1 MSSSTLAPYRSLLVG
16 VGLIAAICIGIEG
29 LNYSSN
35 ARRLAYEQSPEGR
48 AEAAREAAHDE
59 EEAEIATAETLVQ
72 VRLRDPESATFMGA
86 KVVQVGK
93 EKGVCGFVNA
103 KNGFGGMAG
112 DQWFLVVG
120 IDVLMANEGPQALDR
135 IAHICG

>member
-1 MSSSTLAPYRSLLVG
+1 MSISTLAPYRSLLVG

-48 AEAAREAAHDE
+48 AEAAQKAAQDE
-59 EEAEIATAETLVQ
+59 EQAEIEAAETLVQ
-72 VRLRDPESATFMGA
+72 SRLRDPESATFMGT

-103 KNGFGGMAG
+103 KNAFGGMAG

-120 IDVLMANEGPQALDR
+120 IDVSMADDGPRALDR
-135 IAHICG
+135 ISHICG